1 MPPTTCR
8 RRTKA
13 QVADRTHISTISTPE
28 APASNQSQPQQSRVR
43 KVTLRVPQPTPAGQ
57 DPQRTTPVLPPPPP
71 HSPLPLPP
79 PPPQYPSPHFA
90 TGHPAPVSSQYNIHG
105 PAMGVPSFPHGTPF
119 YPPGPLTY
127 PQLEF
132 PHIPPYAASF
142 LSQFLATMQQANTGD
157 GLLPARQVRPH
168 IGWPMPGGN
177 LAHASAGDING
188 VAQLDVA
195 AASSSAET
203 RPGRTYPNKQI
214 SPGGVFH
221 VGTHRELL
229 R

>member
-1 MPPTTCR
+1 MPLTTRR

-13 QVADRTHISTISTPE
+13 QVADPTHISSNSTPE
-28 APASNQSQPQQSRVR
+28 APASNQSQPRRSRVR

-57 DPQRTTPVLPPPPP
+57 DPQRTIPVLPPPPP

-90 TGHPAPVSSQYNIHG
+90 TGHPALVSSQYNIHG
-105 PAMGVPSFPHGTPF
+105 PAVGVPSFPYNTPF
-119 YPPGPLTY
+119 YPPGPPAH
-127 PQLEF
+127 PQLDF
-132 PHIPPYAASF
+132 PHVPPYMASL
-142 LSQFLATMQQANTGD
+142 LSHFLAMQQANTGD
-157 GLLPARQVRPH
+157 GLLPAHQVQPHTGRPTQ
-168 IGWPMPGGN
+168 GGN
-177 LAHASAGDING
+177 LAHTSAGDING
-188 VAQLDVA
+188 VAQPDVA

-214 SPGGVFH
+214 SPGGVFY

-229 R
+229 C